1 MKSNNAGSGKKIHDQ
16 KLRVMSFYAGNS
28 FLKQLSSGL
37 RQHGLSLVELMVA
50 LAIGTLIALAISTL
64 FFQVFSGS
72 GTADDTARAS
82 EAGSFG
88 LRILSEDFRM
98 AGFVGLI
105 DDGSKIDLV
114 RSSLVSGAATDNCGN
129 PKWFLPLNEATN
141 RIVYIEHFT
150 NPSDLPCIAAANHVA
165 GSPAIVLR
173 GASGT
178 QARPADFATNKMFL
192 QSNQA
197 GGIVFQ
203 GADYAG
209 NVKGAG
215 RHTRICRY
223 TPGAGAC
230 ADTADEPPCRCPTT
244 GVNAGKGSVALV
256 DAPIFAYH
264 TNVYY
269 IRPCSRPAGATCTA
283 ADDNGQPIPTL
294 VRRQL
299 SENTDP
305 ATFVEVPIA
314 EGVERMSVS
323 YGIDTNLDGVPD
335 FFTNNKTIFTP
346 TSPNLS
352 DAITIRI
359 SLLMRTRKPENNY
372 DDSVNTYTLADDDP
386 TDPTDSFNCGPPG
399 PPTSPLCRYHRY
411 ILTDTVQVKNNA
423 FRR

>member
-1 MKSNNAGSGKKIHDQ
+1 MKSNNAGSGNKIHDQ
-16 KLRVMSFYAGNS
+16 KLRVMSFYAGNN

-72 GTADDTARAS
+72 RTADDTARAS

-98 AGFVGLI
+98 FGFVGLI

-114 RSSLVSGAATDNCGN
+114 RTSLVGSSAADNCGN
-129 PKWFLPLNEATN
+129 PKWFLPLDEATN

-178 QARPADFATNKMFL
+178 QARPADLATNKIFL

-203 GADYAG
+203 GVDYAA

-264 TNVYY
+264 ANIYY
-269 IRPCSRPAGATCTA
+269 IRPCSRPAGTTCTA

-314 EGVERMSVS
+314 EGVERMAVS
-323 YGIDTNLDGVPD
+323 YGIDANRDSVTET
-335 FFTNNKTIFTP
+335 FTDKNTIFSP
-346 TSPNLS
+346 ASPNLS
-352 DAITIRI
+352 DDALTVRI

-372 DDSVNTYTLADDDP
+372 DDSVNTYTLADGS
-386 TDPTDSFNCGPPG
+386 TFNCV
-399 PPTSPLCRYHRY
+399 TNVASCKHHRY